1 MTWIAYITQI
11 SWHLIFHHVFGLLNH
26 YKLTTVNPRWI
37 IAKFQQRGSFHA
49 VWHRYTNMRTSRLI
63 GKGSADSVIDVNI
76 GNSRIYCVFV
86 VLHTTAV
93 ETVLACANVWDDGYA
108 QRPCGWQR
116 HKWHVEQSPPSSC
129 CRDHGP
135 SSHPSEHTSEESLAW
150 RFFIKAPDVAGTV
163 LRHATSTH
171 PFVLVHPFKRVLR

>member
-1 MTWIAYITQI
+1 M
-11 SWHLIFHHVFGLLNH
+11 
-26 YKLTTVNPRWI
+26 TTVNPRWI

-49 VWHRYTNMRTSRLI
+49 VWHRYTDMRTSRLI

-76 GNSRIYCVFV
+76 WNSRIYCVCV

-108 QRPCGWQR
+108 QRPRGWQR
-116 HKWHVEQSPPSSC
+116 HKWHMEPSPPSSC

-135 SSHPSEHTSEESLAW
+135 SSHPSEHTSKESLAMAVSH
-150 RFFIKAPDVAGTV
+150 KGT
-163 LRHATSTH
+163 RCGRNSASTH
-171 PFVLVHPFKRVLR
+171 PFVLVDPFKRLLR